1 MISTQTTIIM
11 ILIATLLGC
20 VLGEMMRALCDMPP
34 SKENKYNKI
43 TRFLGEILYPS
54 YCIGMWLSKFDKNNK
69 KH

>member
-43 TRFLGEILYPS
+43 TRF
-54 YCIGMWLSKFDKNNK
+54 
-69 KH
+69 